1 MIREIHYEGE
11 SRGRGAGRGG
21 NVAVVDVLGSETLYS
36 PAAVKYGS
44 ATSLDISYLSST
56 AVSGHT
62 ADRGLP

>member
-1 MIREIHYEGE
+1 
-11 SRGRGAGRGG
+11 
-21 NVAVVDVLGSETLYS
+21 VDVLGSETLYS